1 MWSILKN
8 TFLTNRFFYALTACI
23 CLFITAFWF
32 EPLMWIA
39 KIMLVGLAVLTTAEG
54 IMLFHPKMK
63 LHVERLLNPKL
74 SLGDANPIR
83 LVIKSECPLPINI
96 EIYDELPFQ
105 LQVRDFGI
113 TTKLEQETPE
123 EILYHVKP
131 TERGVFNFG
140 NVNIIAKT
148 QIGLLKRR
156 IQIAAHYDTAVYPSV
171 MQMKKYE
178 LMMFA
183 NLSMKNGVRK
193 LRRIGHSYEFDQVK
207 NYVRGDDFRSI
218 NWKATSRRNELMVNQ
233 YEDERSQ
240 PVYLILDKSRVMKM
254 PFEEMTLLDYA
265 INSTLVMSNI
275 ILQKGDR
282 VGLIS
287 FSNTLDSRIKAEQRS
302 GQLGKIMESLYRQ
315 KTEFLEADY
324 DLMYQGVR
332 RLTNGRSLLIFFTNF
347 ESMSA
352 LKRNLPTLRRL
363 NKLHLLVVVFFQNT
377 ELTDFSNLPVTELE
391 DIYSQT
397 LAQKFLVEKRR
408 MVEELKKYGI
418 QSVLTRPEDLSVN
431 TVNKYME
438 LKARGMI

>member
-1 MWSILKN
+1 MWSIIKN
-8 TFLTNRFFYALTACI
+8 TFLTNRFFYAITGCI

-32 EPLMWIA
+32 PPLLWIA
-39 KIMLVGLAVLTTAEG
+39 KIALAALAVLTTAEG

-63 LHVERLLNPKL
+63 LQAERLLNPKL
-74 SLGDANPIR
+74 SLGDANPVR
-83 LVIKSECPLPINI
+83 LVLKSEYPLPVEI
-96 EIYDELPFQ
+96 EIFDELPFQ

-113 TTKLEQETPE
+113 TTKLQQEKPE
-123 EILYHVKP
+123 EILYHVTP
-131 TERGVFNFG
+131 TERGIFNFG
-140 NVNIIAKT
+140 NINLIAKT

-156 IQIAAHYDTAVYPSV
+156 VKLPASYDTAVYPSV

-178 LMMFA
+178 LMMFS
-183 NLSMKNGVRK
+183 NLSMQNGVRK

-240 PVYLILDKSRVMKM
+240 PIYLILDKSRVMKM
-254 PFEEMTLLDYA
+254 PFEGMTLLDYS

-324 DLMYQGVR
+324 DLMYDGVR

-377 ELTDFSNLPVTELE
+377 ELTDYSNLPTTDLE

-418 QSVLTRPEDLSVN
+418 QSVLTKPEDLSVN

>member
-1 MWSILKN
+1 MWSIIKN
-8 TFLTNRFFYALTACI
+8 TFLTNRFFYAITVCI
-23 CLFITAFWF
+23 CLFISAFWF
-32 EPLMWIA
+32 PSLMWVA
-39 KIMLVGLAVLTTAEG
+39 KIALAALAVLTTAEG

-63 LHVERLLNPKL
+63 IKAERLLNPKL
-74 SLGDANPIR
+74 SLGDANPVR
-83 LVIKSECPLPINI
+83 LILKSEYPLPVEV
-96 EIYDELPFQ
+96 EIFDELPSQ

-113 TTKLEQETPE
+113 ITKLEQEKPE

-131 TERGVFNFG
+131 TERGIFNFG
-140 NVNIIAKT
+140 DINLIAKT
-148 QIGLLKRR
+148 QIGLLQRR
-156 IQIAAHYDTAVYPSV
+156 VKIPASYDTAVYPSV

-178 LMMFA
+178 LMMFS
-183 NLSMKNGVRK
+183 NLSMQNGVRK

-240 PVYLILDKSRVMKM
+240 PIYLILDKSRVMKM

-324 DLMYQGVR
+324 DLMYDGVR

-377 ELTDFSNLPVTELE
+377 ELTDFSNLPTTDLE

>member
-1 MWSILKN
+1 MWSIIKN
-8 TFLTNRFFYALTACI
+8 TFLTNRFFYAITVCI
-23 CLFITAFWF
+23 CLFISAFWF
-32 EPLMWIA
+32 PSLMWVA
-39 KIMLVGLAVLTTAEG
+39 KIALSALAVLTTAEG

-63 LHVERLLNPKL
+63 IKAERLLNPKL
-74 SLGDANPIR
+74 SLGDANPVR
-83 LVIKSECPLPINI
+83 LIVKSEYPLPVEV
-96 EIYDELPFQ
+96 EIFDELPFQ

-113 TTKLEQETPE
+113 TTKLEQEKPE

-131 TERGVFNFG
+131 TERGIFNFG
-140 NVNIIAKT
+140 AINLIAKT
-148 QIGLLKRR
+148 QIGLLQRR
-156 IQIAAHYDTAVYPSV
+156 IKIDASYNTSVYPSV

-178 LMMFA
+178 LMMFS

-193 LRRIGHSYEFDQVK
+193 IRRIGHSYEFDQVK

-218 NWKATSRRNELMVNQ
+218 NWKATSRKNELMVNH

-240 PVYLILDKSRVMKM
+240 PIYLILDKSRVMKM

-324 DLMYQGVR
+324 DLMYEGVR

-377 ELTDFSNLPVTELE
+377 ELTDYSNLPTTDLE

>member
-1 MWSILKN
+1 MWSIIKN
-8 TFLTNRFFYALTACI
+8 TFLTNRFFYAITVCI
-23 CLFITAFWF
+23 CLFISAFWF
-32 EPLMWIA
+32 PSLMWVA
-39 KIMLVGLAVLTTAEG
+39 KIALGALSVLTTAEG

-63 LHVERLLNPKL
+63 IKAERLLNPKL
-74 SLGDANPIR
+74 SLGDANPVR
-83 LVIKSECPLPINI
+83 LIVKSEYPLPIEV
-96 EIYDELPFQ
+96 EIFDELPFQ

-113 TTKLEQETPE
+113 TTKLEQEKPE

-131 TERGVFNFG
+131 TERGIFNFG
-140 NVNIIAKT
+140 AINLIAKT
-148 QIGLLKRR
+148 QIGLLQRR
-156 IQIAAHYDTAVYPSV
+156 IKVDASYNTSVYPSV

-178 LMMFA
+178 LMMFS

-218 NWKATSRRNELMVNQ
+218 NWKATSRKNELMVNQ

-240 PVYLILDKSRVMKM
+240 PIYLILDKSRVMKM

-287 FSNTLDSRIKAEQRS
+287 FSNTLDSKIKAEQRS

-324 DLMYQGVR
+324 DLMYEGVR
-332 RLTNGRSLLIFFTNF
+332 RLTDGRSLLIFFTNF

-377 ELTDFSNLPVTELE
+377 ELTDYSNLPVTDLE